1 MHNTTIEKSTVGQRL
16 AALSLAALSTVL
28 ATATLAADSARE
40 PAEVYRQVC
49 AHCHNLDK
57 AVGPPITMPFPEAA
71 WEARGDY
78 IHTTVREGRAAM
90 PSLRNAKIS
99 DTELEGLID
108 ALLRGELADTA
119 AGKE

>member
-1 MHNTTIEKSTVGQRL
+1 MHNTTIEKRTVGQRL
-16 AALSLAALSTVL
+16 AALSLATLSTMF
-28 ATATLAADSARE
+28 ATATLAAESPRE
-40 PAEVYRQVC
+40 PTEVYRQVC

-57 AVGPPITMPFPEAA
+57 AVGPQITMPFPEAA

-78 IHTTVREGRAAM
+78 IQTTVRQGRAAM
-90 PSLRNAKIS
+90 PSLRDAKIS

-108 ALLRGELADTA
+108 ALLRGELSDTA